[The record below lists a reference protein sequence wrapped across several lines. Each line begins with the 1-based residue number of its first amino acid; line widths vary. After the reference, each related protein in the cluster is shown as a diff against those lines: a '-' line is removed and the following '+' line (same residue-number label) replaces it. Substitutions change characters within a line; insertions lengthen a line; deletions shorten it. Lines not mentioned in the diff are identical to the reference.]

1 VQNHL
6 DQLLVHAGQIDG
18 GSERDAARLLQ
29 LEVDV
34 RRMLVQPD
42 SDAFLYTE
50 HNDQKL
56 SLNSNQLV
64 VKIVINIWNLDYFFS
79 TTQQNRHLR
88 QLKIAMLWRATFKQT
103 NDFVGNVQLQKSTY
117 QKVNLLKTS
126 TRALWSFY
134 VLVNFWASRLSGK
147 SIISPCII
155 W

>member
-1 VQNHL
+1 LQEVQHYVLFLLFSSTTYLVFVQNHL

-42 SDAFLYTE
+42 SDALLYTE

-64 VKIVINIWNLDYFFS
+64 VKIVINI
-79 TTQQNRHLR
+79 
-88 QLKIAMLWRATFKQT
+88 
-103 NDFVGNVQLQKSTY
+103 
-117 QKVNLLKTS
+117 
-126 TRALWSFY
+126 
-134 VLVNFWASRLSGK
+134 
-147 SIISPCII
+147 
-155 W
+155 